1 MTIFGNP
8 SNELK
13 NSKLKQVMFQL
24 FLGISDNFLVIIY
37 EKFLPIES
45 FSVNQILTKDFL
57 IR

>member
-24 FLGISDNFLVIIY
+24 FLGISDNFLFIIY
-37 EKFLPIES
+37 EKFFPIES